1 MEKEKLSSFNMPYYA
16 PSLDEVTQ
24 LIKQNDLFDIEDI
37 RLFESN
43 WDAYDDSDG
52 DVVLNCSSSAE
63 NIAKIIRAG
72 IEPLIM
78 NHFGEDI
85 LEELFMVYAAMLA
98 KNLEK
103 GKAMCRHC
111 GHIEEVRALKLAN

>member
-1 MEKEKLSSFNMPYYA
+1 VEKEKLSSFNLPYYA

-24 LIKQNDLFDIEDI
+24 LIKLNDLFNIEDI
-37 RLFESN
+37 RLFESD

-52 DVVLNCSSSAE
+52 DVVLSCSSSAE

-85 LEELFMVYAAMLA
+85 LEELFMVYASMLA

-103 GKAMCRHC
+103 GKAMCPA
-111 GHIEEVRALKLAN
+111 IVVMLKKSEL

>member
-1 MEKEKLSSFNMPYYA
+1 M
-16 PSLDEVTQ
+16 
-24 LIKQNDLFDIEDI
+24 IKNSDLFDIEDM

-52 DVVLNCSSSAE
+52 DVVPNCSSSAE

-72 IEPLIM
+72 ITPLIK

-85 LEELFMVYAAMLA
+85 IEELFMVYTSILA

-103 GKAMCRHC
+103 GKAMCPV
-111 GHIEEVRALKLAN
+111 IVIMLKKSEL